1 MQAVIPPDGIEA
13 GVYLGLPD
21 CVYHSDPS
29 LGSTDIRRLL
39 VGPSEFFYEW
49 SGNPDRGPRAES
61 EAMTLGKAFHLLL
74 LEGRQA
80 FDAAFACKPEGDG
93 VLVTADDM
101 RSWLRVHGL
110 SEKGTKEAMA
120 ERILSVNPNTVI
132 ADKVL
137 AEHEANGRRVLPF
150 ETYKRVLLAAQHIT
164 ANPHLS
170 SAFSGG
176 VGELSVFWVRNGI
189 RLKARLDHVKVI
201 RHEERRCALV
211 TDLKTSAGPKFAQ
224 PLEQWCSEV
233 AGRNRIQA
241 CHYLDGLNA
250 AKRHIRDGLVH
261 GESNGVQQAI
271 AAAQTA
277 LFSFV
282 ILKTQGAPY
291 AGARVLSPAN
301 PLMDTSLREIDAA
314 LDQFRI
320 YYSRYGV
327 NLPWVSV
334 LEPSELSAD
343 DLPRYLI

>member
-1 MQAVIPPDGIEA
+1 MQAVIPPDGIEP

-21 CVYHSDPS
+21 SVYHSDPS

-201 RHEERRCALV
+201 RHDDRRCALV
-211 TDLKTSAGPKFAQ
+211 TDLKTSFGPKFAQ

-241 CHYLDGLNA
+241 CHYLDGLRA
-250 AKRHIRDGLVH
+250 AKRHIREGLVH
-261 GESNGVQQAI
+261 GEANGPLNAI
-271 AAAQTA
+271 ASAETA

-282 ILKTQGAPY
+282 VLKAQNSPFA
-291 AGARVLSPAN
+291 AGRLLTPSN
-301 PLMDTSLREIDAA
+301 PLIEISAREIEAA
-314 LDQFRI
+314 LDEFRR
-320 YYSRYGV
+320 YYEHFGTGT
-327 NLPWVSV
+327 PWVS
-334 LEPSELSAD
+334 LNQPTELSAD
-343 DLPRYLI
+343 ELPRYLL